1 MSSIISDLRLK
12 RRGQLDQLRKQRGAF
27 EADATDA
34 LTMILMKAD
43 PLADISSLNSDAI
56 RRAAEKLDDNVTAI
70 KSIDRQIAAINEEL
84 NG

>member
-1 MSSIISDLRLK
+1 MSVLSDLRLK
-12 RRGQLDQLRKQRGAF
+12 RRGQLDQLRKQRDGF
-27 EADATDA
+27 DADATDA

-43 PLADISSLNSDAI
+43 SLAPIASLDSDAI
-56 RRAAEKLDDNVTAI
+56 LRAADKLHDNVTAI